1 MMMKISYLKYKF
13 LIAFICVLGISQAQN
28 NTDFRAWSS
37 FEISSNL
44 TKKLS
49 LSLKTQ
55 ARYFNQLTQ
64 LNGVYYSLDANRKI
78 KKKWSLEGGLRFN
91 TSNKWNAFR
100 MRIGVVKK
108 LKINKIEFSIRGLY
122 QVQLNEFGFHENY
135 RNIPISS
142 ARFKIQAERK
152 LIKHLKIK
160 LFSEPLWRKEEAE
173 VYLRRIRNSIGLSY
187 ELNKNLNADIS
198 YLFQPQFYPSKIV
211 NIFSFALSY
220 ELPKMNK
227 KKGKKKVEDPQLK

>member
-1 MMMKISYLKYKF
+1 MMMRTNSLKYNF
-13 LIAFICVLGISQAQN
+13 FIAFIFVSGITNAQDN
-28 NTDFRAWSS
+28 RDFRAWSS
-37 FEISSNL
+37 IEISSNL

-64 LNGVYYSLDANRKI
+64 LNGVFYSIDASRKI

-91 TSNKWNAFR
+91 TSNTWNSFR
-100 MRIGVVKK
+100 LRIGVAKK
-108 LKINKIEFSIRGLY
+108 LKINKIEFSVRGLY

-142 ARFKIQAERK
+142 ARFRIQAERK
-152 LIKHLKIK
+152 LIKHLKMK
-160 LFSEPLWRKEEAE
+160 LFSEPLWRKEGTEIF
-173 VYLRRIRNSIGLSY
+173 LRRIRNSIGLSY

-198 YLFQPQFYPSKIV
+198 YLYQPQFYPRKVV
-211 NIFSFALSY
+211 NIISFALSY
-220 ELPKMNK
+220 DLPKMNN
-227 KKGKKKVEDPQLK
+227 KKGRKKVEDTQLK